1 MAEIILVASELV
13 WKVARYTSAAPIFL
27 TEKDNYVDAGVL
39 ANNPSAVAL
48 TAIQAH
54 YRRKGQ
60 RLPIS
65 MVVSIGT
72 GQVPDSVLGN
82 TDVTEILHP
91 GRNFLKVLSTLGDR
105 IKSVTTLFSNAVSET
120 MFYLQYYKSGNFW

>member
-1 MAEIILVASELV
+1 M
-13 WKVARYTSAAPIFL
+13 
-27 TEKDNYVDAGVL
+27 DGGVL
-39 ANNPSAVAL
+39 ANNPSSVAL
-48 TAIQAH
+48 TAIKAH
-54 YRRKGQ
+54 YRKKGQ

-72 GQVPDSVLGN
+72 GHVPDSGLGN

-120 MFYLQYYKSGNFW
+120 VF